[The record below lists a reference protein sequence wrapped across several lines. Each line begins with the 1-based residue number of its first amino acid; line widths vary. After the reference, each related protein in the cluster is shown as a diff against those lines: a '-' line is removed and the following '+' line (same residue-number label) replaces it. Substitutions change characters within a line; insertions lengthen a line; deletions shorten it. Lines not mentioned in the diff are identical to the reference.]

1 MISFPFYTFSIF
13 SSLSVST
20 VYRGIILLSAFVFH
34 FEINFLDNF
43 CVSYLYDD
51 RVSFNLVFWYLS
63 FSSYKSKSSW
73 EWSSSEG
80 RIQRLDDWLWF
91 DKMEDF

>member
-1 MISFPFYTFSIF
+1 MVKFIVDS
-13 SSLSVST
+13 
-20 VYRGIILLSAFVFH
+20 
-34 FEINFLDNF
+34 FLDNF

-51 RVSFNLVFWYLS
+51 RVSFNLLFWYLS

-80 RIQRLDDWLWF
+80 RI
-91 DKMEDF
+91 